1 MKKHLGVLLI
11 FLSAVF
17 WGTAGLFVVT
27 LSENYGISPL
37 EIILGRAIMTIILL
51 GLFMLFF
58 NRKLFAVN
66 LKDLWLFALVG
77 IVSITFFNYCY
88 YNTMALLNLSVAA
101 VLMYTAPIFVMIISL
116 IFLNE
121 KLTPTKVICCL
132 LAFIGVALV
141 SGIIGNTGNFNLK
154 GLIFGLLTGFGY
166 SLYGILSSILIK
178 KGYSPYT
185 INFYAFV
192 FVAISVLILLWK
204 QLPTTYSLYT
214 VNYKPIIVITLMAL
228 INTVIPYIAYSTG
241 LKTVRPT
248 VAIIIATIEPVV
260 AMIIDILRGHT
271 PDVFGYIGI
280 VIILFAV
287 LLLNIKESKTNDSK
301 SEC

>member
-1 MKKHLGVLLI
+1 MKNHFGVLLV
-11 FLSAVF
+11 LMSAVF
-17 WGTAGLFVVT
+17 WGTAGLFVGT
-27 LSENYGISPL
+27 LRDGYGISPL
-37 EIILGRAIMTIILL
+37 EIILGRAIMTVVLL
-51 GLFMLFF
+51 GLFMLLY
-58 NRKLFAVN
+58 NKDLFKVK
-66 LKDLWLFALVG
+66 LKDLWLFAVTG
-77 IVSITFFNYCY
+77 IGSITFFNYCY
-88 YNTMALLNLSVAA
+88 YNTMALINLSVAA

-116 IFLNE
+116 IFFKE
-121 KLTPTKVICCL
+121 KLTVTKVVCSL
-132 LAFIGVALV
+132 LAFIGVSLV
-141 SGIIGNTGNFNLK
+141 SGIVGNSGNFNTK
-154 GLIFGLLTGFGY
+154 GLILGLLTGFGY

-192 FVAISVLILLWK
+192 FVAISVSIILLK
-204 QLPTTYSLYT
+204 QLPQTYSLYT
-214 VNYKPIIVITLMAL
+214 VNYKPILVIFLMAL
-228 INTVIPYIAYSTG
+228 INTVIPYIAYSSG

-260 AMIIDILRGHT
+260 AMIIDIIKGHT

-287 LLLNIKESKTNDSK
+287 VLLNLKESGRNDSK